1 MYKTWVLGKEIKT
14 QVRQGSASSEGTW
27 PRSDVGRERPDEGP
41 A

>member
-14 QVRQGSASSEGTW
+14 QVRQDSTSSEGTR
-27 PRSDVGRERPDEGP
+27 PRSDVGRGCLDEGP